1 MEKFILLRENEK
13 LKISQKTVTERY
25 VTVQFSYFYFV
36 LFRLV
41 CASCTKFD
49 LTHDLSILLRYL
61 RFINVSP
68 DVI

>member
-13 LKISQKTVTERY
+13 LKMSQMTVTERY
-25 VTVQFSYFYFV
+25 VTVQFSYFYLV

-41 CASCTKFD
+41 CASCTKLD
-49 LTHDLSILLRYL
+49 LTRDLSILLCYL